1 MEIRWA
7 GRTGSLDE
15 SLGDRH
21 SGIWNLSPSA
31 ERRHP

>member
-7 GRTGSLDE
+7 VRTGSLDE

-21 SGIWNLSPSA
+21 SGIRNLSPL
-31 ERRHP
+31 R